1 MTFSLVSTAMVSWW
15 ASPVTETAEAWYF
28 THYFVD
34 LETMT
39 SKTRQ
44 YF

>member
-1 MTFSLVSTAMVSWW
+1 MVSWW